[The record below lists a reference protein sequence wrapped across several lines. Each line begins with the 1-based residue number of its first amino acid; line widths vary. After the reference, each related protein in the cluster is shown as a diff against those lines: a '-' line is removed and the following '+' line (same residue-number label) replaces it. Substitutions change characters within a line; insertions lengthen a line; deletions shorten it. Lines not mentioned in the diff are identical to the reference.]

1 MPSVVNARWKHSTIG
16 YSPLPLLIT
25 GALWARP
32 LAGTLDAES
41 FSCRSESN
49 SCRSIAHTV
58 SRRLAR
64 PTTGEG
70 GENRRAVGP
79 AGNALAHVRYRWYAA
94 SSSRKPPCPTLLIFH
109 QHNAVW
115 TRSALLAISDASGGR
130 PSGPGRPCSRH
141 TRTNGLA
148 RSPGHLGRATV
159 ITEEN
164 CASRCRQSADMSK
177 RNLFHSA
184 RP

>member
-1 MPSVVNARWKHSTIG
+1 MSRCFSAMPRDGERTRGAHSTIG

-115 TRSALLAISDASGGR
+115 TRVSCSWLSRTQAGGGR
-130 PSGPGRPCSRH
+130 PDPDDRAPGTHAPMGWHVLRDIWGGQR
-141 TRTNGLA
+141 
-148 RSPGHLGRATV
+148 
-159 ITEEN
+159 
-164 CASRCRQSADMSK
+164 
-177 RNLFHSA
+177 
-184 RP
+184 